1 MRLKYGGIAVL
12 SLPAHFVDSRH
23 SPIDNVEIAVPALRP
38 TLPRRISERRF
49 GLPVESTYL
58 VTGAAGFVG
67 YHLCERLLAD
77 GHRVLGVDNLNNY
90 YDVQLK
96 RDRLS
101 QLSDKEQFEF
111 LELDLSDRDAVAMLF
126 NRAVF
131 DSVFHMAA
139 QAGVRYSLE
148 NPHAY
153 VDSNLVAFVNVL
165 EGCRRKTTCPLVYA
179 SSSSVYGDN
188 AKTPFSVDDPVDHP
202 VSLYAAT
209 RRANELFAYTYSHL
223 YGLRTTGL
231 RLFTVYCLWGRPD
244 MAIYKFTRAMLA
256 GEPIDV
262 FNHGRMRRDFT
273 FVDDVVDGIV
283 EAERRLAAQG
293 ATANAAPS
301 WQLYN
306 LGNHQPVELRTLIST
321 LEECLGVKAE
331 LRYLEMQP
339 GDVPE
344 TYADIEAST
353 RDLGF
358 RSHTTLRQGLE
369 RFVAWYRDYHGRPK
383 PSA

>member
-1 MRLKYGGIAVL
+1 VK
-12 SLPAHFVDSRH
+12 
-23 SPIDNVEIAVPALRP
+23 
-38 TLPRRISERRF
+38 
-49 GLPVESTYL
+49 STYL

-67 YHLCERLLAD
+67 FHLTARLLAE
-77 GHRVLGVDNLNNY
+77 GHRVLGLDNLNDY

-101 QLSDKEQFEF
+101 QLADSDRFEF
-111 LELDLSDRDAVAMLF
+111 QEIDLSDRDAVAKF
-126 NRAVF
+126 F
-131 DSVFHMAA
+131 DRQAFESVFHMAA

-165 EGCRRKTTCPLVYA
+165 EGCRRKSSCPLVYA

-188 AKTPFSVDDPVDHP
+188 SKIPFAVDDPVDHP

-209 RRANELFAYTYSHL
+209 KRANELFAYTYSHL

-231 RLFTVYCLWGRPD
+231 RLFTVYGPWGRPD

-262 FNHGRMRRDFT
+262 FNHGKMRRDFT
-273 FVDDVVDGIV
+273 YVDDVVEGIV
-283 EAERRLAAQG
+283 QAQRRLVSQNDDAS
-293 ATANAAPS
+293 TTPP

-306 LGNHQPVELRTLIST
+306 LGNNQPVELRTLIAT
-321 LEECLGVKAE
+321 LEDCLEVKAK
-331 LRYLEMQP
+331 LNYCDMQP
-339 GDVPE
+339 GDVLE
-344 TYADIEAST
+344 TYADIDAST

-358 RSHTTLRQGLE
+358 RPHTTLRQGLE
-369 RFVAWYRDYHGRPK
+369 RFVAWYRQYHNQPLAAG
-383 PSA
+383 SAAATRTGHH